1 MAKNVI
7 NDSVH
12 ASRSPKAKLIF
23 EKRGLKSIDIA
34 RITSTHKATI
44 SKILSGK
51 RKASITMAFKLGR
64 ILDICPLFFID
75 QSEISHTFINLSFD
89 ALYQRDEKRSEKIT
103 WILSLMDGLDMGYKR
118 RATK

>member
-1 MAKNVI
+1 MANNVI
-7 NDSVH
+7 YDSVH

-34 RITSTHKATI
+34 RITSTNKATI

-51 RKASITMAFKLGR
+51 RKASITMAFRLGQ

-75 QSEISHTFINLSFD
+75 QSEISHSFIHLSFD
-89 ALYQRDEKRSEKIT
+89 ALYQRESKRSEKIT
-103 WILSLMDGLDMGYKR
+103 WILSLMDKLDIGYKR
-118 RATK
+118 RTTK